1 MLFKLLSELTV
12 RELRT
17 VFRRSG
23 KRGIFQES
31 NAIVQ
36 LTVYLFRI
44 GQDPFTYRFPI
55 SGTEDNVEATLVKE
69 AEDDAVQEGIDDVP
83 HNATNCDAIGI
94 AESVSAKHMSDD
106 RQLENIENVDDISV
120 DRPESGSEEI
130 LAISCYE
137 FADGGLADSAIAPVS
152 VSSVSSPSLLPV
164 PFSFIGS
171 RVTLVSSRKA
181 SSLPS
186 PGHSSISSESSF
198 CMEMSNRSIMVDED
212 VDMSGRELSFLVMNL
227 HPELW
232 PTDMF

>member
-1 MLFKLLSELTV
+1 M
-12 RELRT
+12 
-17 VFRRSG
+17 
-23 KRGIFQES
+23 
-31 NAIVQ
+31 Q

-44 GQDPFTYRFPI
+44 GLDPFTYRFPI
-55 SGTEDNVEATLVKE
+55 SGTEDNVKSTLVE
-69 AEDDAVQEGIDDVP
+69 EAVQDGIDDVP
-83 HNATNCDAIGI
+83 HNATNFDAIEI
-94 AESVSAKHMSDD
+94 AESLSAKHMSDY

-198 CMEMSNRSIMVDED
+198 CMEMSNRSIMVNED

>member
-1 MLFKLLSELTV
+1 
-12 RELRT
+12 
-17 VFRRSG
+17 
-23 KRGIFQES
+23 
-31 NAIVQ
+31 
-36 LTVYLFRI
+36 
-44 GQDPFTYRFPI
+44 
-55 SGTEDNVEATLVKE
+55 
-69 AEDDAVQEGIDDVP
+69 
-83 HNATNCDAIGI
+83 
-94 AESVSAKHMSDD
+94 MSDD

-198 CMEMSNRSIMVDED
+198 CMEMSNRSIMVNED